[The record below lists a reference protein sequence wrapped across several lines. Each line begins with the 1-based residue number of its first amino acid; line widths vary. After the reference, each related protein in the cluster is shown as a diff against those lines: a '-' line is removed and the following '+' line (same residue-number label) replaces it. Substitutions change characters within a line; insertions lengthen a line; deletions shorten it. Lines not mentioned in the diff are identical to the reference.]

1 MNPRTVCYISSLLN
15 QDLIDARARLL
26 DAAESNKEKSVVLD
40 ASDNYRRIFEIR
52 QDFLREATKNDA

>member
-1 MNPRTVCYISSLLN
+1 MNAKTVCYISSLLN

-26 DAAESNKEKSVVLD
+26 DASESNKEKAVILD

-52 QDFLREATKNDA
+52 QDFLKEATQK

>member
-26 DAAESNKEKSVVLD
+26 DAAESSKEKSVVLD

>member
-15 QDLIDARARLL
+15 QDLLDARARLL

-40 ASDNYRRIFEIR
+40 ANDNYRRIFEIR

>member
-40 ASDNYRRIFEIR
+40 ASDNYRRILEIR
-52 QDFLREATKNDA
+52 QDFLTEATKNDA